1 MSDVLPL
8 PVTKA
13 SKKSNSEGIKIVGLK
28 EETKRMNEENR
39 GSPML
44 PHESSVKAPT
54 KNSKG
59 NF

>member
-8 PVTKA
+8 PVTND
-13 SKKSNSEGIKIVGLK
+13 SKKSKSEGIKIIGLK
-28 EETKRMNEENR
+28 EETKRINEENS
-39 GSPML
+39 GAPMV

-59 NF
+59 KF